1 MPFELPRAKH
11 TLFPHFAMI
20 VTAIIWAISPAV
32 VKITLRD
39 VSVFTFLF
47 YRFLIVGVIVLP
59 YLFIEL
65 KKNPIDKRD
74 LPDII
79 ALGFAAQVSILLI
92 FLALKYTTAI
102 DTAVI
107 SIIGPILAF
116 AAGIYFYQEKITR
129 KEMFGIALATVGTL
143 VVVLEPVLL
152 GQNIFNGG
160 GKRLLGNLF
169 TLLYQL
175 AWPTYIIIGKALL
188 GENSTQTISAFRHIH
203 LTKLHKKYSPGL
215 ISSLS
220 FFVALVVFMPLSL
233 IEATTSG
240 FSLYLSHSAVLGIL
254 YMALLSSIVAYSL
267 CQWAMKYLE
276 VQETAT
282 YSYLSIVF
290 TIPAAFLLLGEVPTK
305 IMLIGAAV
313 IAVGVV
319 IAEKFKS

>member
-107 SIIGPILAF
+107 STIGWTVTS
-116 AAGIYFYQEKITR
+116 GGTVYFSNRKIAR
-129 KEMFGIALATVGTL
+129 KEMFGI
-143 VVVLEPVLL
+143 
-152 GQNIFNGG
+152 
-160 GKRLLGNLF
+160 
-169 TLLYQL
+169 
-175 AWPTYIIIGKALL
+175 
-188 GENSTQTISAFRHIH
+188 
-203 LTKLHKKYSPGL
+203 
-215 ISSLS
+215 
-220 FFVALVVFMPLSL
+220 
-233 IEATTSG
+233 
-240 FSLYLSHSAVLGIL
+240 
-254 YMALLSSIVAYSL
+254 
-267 CQWAMKYLE
+267 
-276 VQETAT
+276 
-282 YSYLSIVF
+282 
-290 TIPAAFLLLGEVPTK
+290 
-305 IMLIGAAV
+305 
-313 IAVGVV
+313 
-319 IAEKFKS
+319 

>member
-1 MPFELPRAKH
+1 M
-11 TLFPHFAMI
+11 
-20 VTAIIWAISPAV
+20 
-32 VKITLRD
+32 
-39 VSVFTFLF
+39 
-47 YRFLIVGVIVLP
+47 
-59 YLFIEL
+59 
-65 KKNPIDKRD
+65 
-74 LPDII
+74 
-79 ALGFAAQVSILLI
+79 
-92 FLALKYTTAI
+92 
-102 DTAVI
+102 
-107 SIIGPILAF
+107 
-116 AAGIYFYQEKITR
+116 
-129 KEMFGIALATVGTL
+129 
-143 VVVLEPVLL
+143 
-152 GQNIFNGG
+152 
-160 GKRLLGNLF
+160 
-169 TLLYQL
+169 
-175 AWPTYIIIGKALL
+175 
-188 GENSTQTISAFRHIH
+188 H

-305 IMLIGAAV
+305 IMLVGGAV
-313 IAVGVV
+313 IAAGVV